1 MLDPCKSQ
9 QPLFTNRRGTK
20 LSRFGVRYIL
30 DKYVNQVPTL
40 RAESPIT
47 PHTLRHTKAM
57 HLLEANTPLV
67 VIRDFLGHVD
77 INTTGIY
84 ARASMKMKREALE
97 NAEETSPKTSISTA
111 PWKRDKNLMDWL
123 QSL

>member
-1 MLDPCKSQ
+1 
-9 QPLFTNRRGTK
+9 
-20 LSRFGVRYIL
+20 V
-30 DKYVNQVPTL
+30 
-40 RAESPIT
+40 
-47 PHTLRHTKAM
+47 

-97 NAEETSPKTSISTA
+97 NAEETAPKTSISTA
-111 PWKRDKNLMDWL
+111 SWKSDKNLMNWL